1 MSFSQNNLLSVTG
14 ILFSS
19 FVCLHSNQVSAQDGY
34 LTGGDDPVSP
44 ELQLKLDERA
54 DRIRLGFNTKFL
66 KKAGFSP
73 ERVGDV
79 IIDAVDD
86 LEEYNIPGMVIY
98 VDSFAQENMP
108 VAIGHSIVDPYKLE
122 TQWSTIY
129 NLEEL
134 TGLMVTMPFLL
145 SAIEQDEL
153 DLSETVREG
162 VTLKSLIFHQNSWSD
177 FETDFSNTFDYKGN
191 SFSDFEIK
199 DEAINSAVDQ
209 IKLDEESNNDS
220 RFDFLLLGQ
229 KFSKELEAPILVYFC
244 NEICQSLGM
253 INTIPQPFIPS
264 WRPSTAPGPYSE
276 YLGRMAWGESHHPSV
291 LAMNNDAAHGGLFS
305 TADDVALYAR
315 FMIQS
320 YHLGGGDLFST
331 ETLRMTTMS
340 YYHSKENEGYGMGWQ
355 TGVFGKKSFGWTTN
369 SGRALWIDPETSTFC
384 IILSNP
390 EHPNGLKQNLKP
402 LLNGYIRKLRQAVLL
417 DSGTAL
423 LENKKDEDF
432 RT

>member
-1 MSFSQNNLLSVTG
+1 M
-14 ILFSS
+14 LFSS
-19 FVCLHSNQVSAQDGY
+19 KKIFSSGFFVCLVLLITNQVTAQDGY
-34 LTGGDDPVSP
+34 LTGGDEPVSP

-54 DRIRLGFNTKFL
+54 DQIRLGFNTKFL

-73 ERVGDV
+73 ERVGNV
-79 IIDAVDD
+79 VVDAVDD
-86 LEEYNIPGMVIY
+86 LKTYDIPGMVIY

-108 VAIGHSIVDPYKLE
+108 VAIGHSMVDPYKLE

-145 SAIEQDEL
+145 SAIENDEL
-153 DLSETVREG
+153 DLSETIKEG

-177 FETDFSNTFDYKGN
+177 FEVDFREAFEYRKS
-191 SFSDFEIK
+191 SFSDFEIS
-199 DEAINSAVDQ
+199 DESINNVVQNIQVDDE
-209 IKLDEESNNDS
+209 LDFDS

-229 KFSKELEAPILVYFC
+229 KFSKDLEEPILVYFC
-244 NEICQSLGM
+244 NQICQSLGM

-264 WRPSTAPGPYSE
+264 WRPATAAGPYSE

-291 LAMNNDAAHGGLFS
+291 LAMNNDTAHGGLFS

-320 YHLGGGDLFST
+320 YHMGGGDLFST
-331 ETLRMTTMS
+331 ETLRMTTMP
-340 YYHSKENEGYGMGWQ
+340 YYHSKDKDGYGMGWQ
-355 TGVFGKKSFGWTTN
+355 TGMFGEKSFGWTTS

-390 EHPNGLKQNLKP
+390 EHPNGLRQDFKP
-402 LLNGYIRKLRQAVLL
+402 LLNEYIRKLRQAVLL

-423 LENKKDEDF
+423 LETKKDSDF